1 MKHFASLSGYGI
13 TRARKLMKEY
23 VAQGVMEH
31 VPLSRGYYRPT
42 KGNFGRE
49 YTKPIDTIFIAKRKI
64 YTFIVIIH

>member
-31 VPLSRGYYRPT
+31 VPLSRGYFRPT

-49 YTKPIDTIFIAKRKI
+49 
-64 YTFIVIIH
+64 